1 MIIVDTALRRREAEG
16 RPIRVGLVGA
26 GAIGRALTFQVENV
40 VPGMRVVAIS
50 NRTLAQ
56 AERAYREAGVE
67 EIRTVTDEAA
77 LDAALE
83 QGSSAVT
90 SDPQL
95 LCRAPAID
103 VVFESTGTI
112 EFAARV
118 VLDAIAHGK
127 HVVTLNAE
135 LQGTLGPILEARA
148 TAAGVMFAE
157 AEGDQPGVMM
167 NLFRFVQGIGV
178 RPVLIGNVKGLYDRY
193 RNPETQTGFAQRH
206 GLTPHMAASFADG
219 TKMSFENA
227 VIANATGFQAGQRGF
242 YGPSCAHVRD
252 APPLFP
258 LDQMLD
264 TGLVDYVLGAEPG
277 PGVFV
282 IGHEER
288 PLPRQWLQLHKMGDG
303 PLYTFYAPYHL
314 GHMEAP
320 FSIARAVLF
329 GDPAVAPGHG
339 HVVDVVATAKRDL
352 VAGEVVDGIGW
363 YMTYGQCENVAIA
376 RHENLL
382 PMGVA
387 EGCRLRR
394 DVSKDRVLTYDDVD
408 LPPNRLTDRLRAE
421 QAARFAAV

>member
-1 MIIVDTALRRREAEG
+1 MILVDTALRRREAEDA
-16 RPIRVGLVGA
+16 PIRVGLVGA
-26 GAIGRALTFQVENV
+26 GAIGRALTFQIENV
-40 VPGMRVVAIS
+40 VPGMRLAAIS
-50 NRTLAQ
+50 NRTLAR
-56 AERAYREAGVE
+56 AEQAYRDAGIERV
-67 EIRTVTDEAA
+67 RTVTDETA
-77 LDAALE
+77 LDTALE
-83 QGSSAVT
+83 QGLAAITSA
-90 SDPQL
+90 PHL

-118 VLDAIAHGK
+118 ILDAIAHGK

-135 LQGTLGPILEARA
+135 LQGTLGPILKAKADE
-148 TAAGVMFAE
+148 AGVMFTE

-193 RNPETQTGFAQRH
+193 RNPATQTAFAQRH

-227 VIANATGFQAGQRGF
+227 VIANATGFKVGKRGS

-258 LDQMLD
+258 LEQMLD

-277 PGVFV
+277 PGVFI

-320 FSIARAVLF
+320 FSIGRAVLF
-329 GDPAVAPGHG
+329 DDAAVTPSHG
-339 HVVDVVATAKRDL
+339 PVIDVVATAKRDL
-352 VAGEVVDGIGW
+352 GAGEIIDGIGF
-363 YMTYGQCENVAIA
+363 YMTYGQCENGDVA
-376 RHENLL
+376 RRENLL

-387 EGCRLRR
+387 EGCRLCR
-394 DVSKDRVLTYDDVD
+394 DLPKDRVLTYDDVE
-408 LPPNRLTDRLRAE
+408 LPADRLTDRLRAE